1 MIRIF
6 RTPIPVSYT
15 HLLITVVQETDWASF
30 VQGIVDCIEAVDWI
44 GLAGKIYT
52 LLYSALGVAF
62 GALAKFI
69 GTLIADGFAAAKD
82 YFNGKIEECGGDVWA
97 GMLKGIVDA
106 AKGVVSWIC
115 LLYTSFLL
123 VILLQSFLVLIQ
135 WDTLYHPLPD
145 IGRSGARSG

>member
-1 MIRIF
+1 MSTFVIGILDF
-6 RTPIPVSYT
+6 
-15 HLLITVVQETDWASF
+15 LITVVQETDWASF

-82 YFNGKIEECGGDVWA
+82 YFNGKIEAVSYTHLDVY
-97 GMLKGIVDA
+97 KRQVVTVDER
-106 AKGVVSWIC
+106 
-115 LLYTSFLL
+115 LYGSESVQHYEL
-123 VILLQSFLVLIQ
+123 SC
-135 WDTLYHPLPD
+135 
-145 IGRSGARSG
+145 R